1 MISIPSTAPGS
12 TLQFNIA
19 RAGEDYLIEIATK
32 DRRNPRAISVNA
44 EELARFI
51 RADAPAR
58 PESNATLADF
68 MSAATSERGAHWVTP
83 IGGAHVINDVH
94 REGITVNLSTSPG
107 IPDTVQ
113 VIISEPGLPDS
124 DAFIPLSKAL
134 DALLTLSGRQQGGAL
149 AEDQLAAVLALAEQW
164 ERTATSATYAEHL
177 RAALNPFTFPTKDF
191 SVIEGR
197 NSQGNTITLCLVDG
211 SWTYSNGDDWT
222 ERSIRAELT
231 NLRVLRDG
239 I

>member
-1 MISIPSTAPGS
+1 MITIPSSAAGS
-12 TLQFNIA
+12 ALQLRID
-19 RAGEDYLIEIATK
+19 RAGEDYLIEISTK
-32 DRRNPRAISVNA
+32 DQRNPRAISVNA
-44 EELARFI
+44 EDLARFI
-51 RADAPAR
+51 RADAPIR
-58 PESNATLADF
+58 PQSTATLADV
-68 MSAATSERGAHWVTP
+68 MSAATSELGAHWVTP
-83 IGGAHVINDVH
+83 IGRAHVINDVH
-94 REGITVNLSTSPG
+94 QEGVSVNLSTSPG
-107 IPDTVQ
+107 IYDTVQ
-113 VIISEPGLPDS
+113 IIVSEPGQQDA
-124 DAFIPLSKAL
+124 DAFIPLSKTL
-134 DALLTLSGRQQGGAL
+134 DALLTLSGKQQGGAL

-164 ERTATSATYAEHL
+164 ERTSTSATYAEHL
-177 RAALNPFTFPTKDF
+177 RAALNPFTFPTEDF